1 MHTRVIPR
9 QHNCSV
15 ARFALAPT
23 QPSWRRTALVA
34 GLGIIG
40 VASLL
45 ASNVVPPE
53 VAQEAGIPMAALR
66 LIVLIQPTILVIG
79 AAILGDRL
87 TRTTWLQAP
96 LLTGSHSVSFR
107 SILTGGLVGAIVV
120 GVVLALYT
128 WITTEVSPT
137 TLVSGSSLSLITGVL
152 YGGLTEEVLMRWGL
166 MSALVWAMV
175 KIRRIGPDRPPT
187 QTIVTLAIIV
197 TAVAF
202 ALLHLP
208 ALLAL
213 TDPSITVVLASMV
226 ANLLAGCV
234 FGYLFA
240 ARGLEAAM
248 VAHAG
253 AHVVG
258 TVLTAVALG

>member
-1 MHTRVIPR
+1 MI
-9 QHNCSV
+9 
-15 ARFALAPT
+15 
-23 QPSWRRTALVA
+23 A
-34 GLGIIG
+34 GLGLVG
-40 VASLL
+40 VVSLL

-53 VAQEAGIPMAALR
+53 LADEAGLPVDALR
-66 LIVLIQPTILVIG
+66 LIVLIQPSVLVVG

-96 LLTGSHSVSFR
+96 LISRTRTVPAA
-107 SILTGGLVGAIVV
+107 SILASALLGAVVV
-120 GVVLALYT
+120 GIVLFAYT

-166 MSALVWAMV
+166 MSAVVWALV
-175 KIRRIGPDRPPT
+175 KVRRIPAGHRPPR
-187 QTIVTLAIIV
+187 AIITSSIAL
-197 TAVAF
+197 TAAAF

-213 TDPSITVVLASMV
+213 TDPSITVVFSAMA
-226 ANLLAGCV
+226 ANLFAGCV

-248 VAHAG
+248 GAHAG
-253 AHVVG
+253 AHLVG
-258 TVLTAVALG
+258 AALTALALG